1 MGLGRGFQY
10 SSSPRSNCLRK
21 ETPCFRLVRN
31 YQQQAERLE
40 GCTVLCV
47 SRVSY
52 RAKPLQGDLQKPE
65 PKTLSTSSGCWDKHQ
80 EEFAQLPCARS
91 ARIPLILFPA
101 HSERVIQPY
110 FTTAA
115 GITGGVQLSTSC
127 RPPEIALGALSSQGI
142 CLRGENTNKFPQFP
156 TPGPPGIALGIHPP
170 T

>member
-1 MGLGRGFQY
+1 MHGAVRESGFLQSKAPPGRFAETRTEDAQHFLGVLGQA
-10 SSSPRSNCLRK
+10 PRR
-21 ETPCFRLVRN
+21 
-31 YQQQAERLE
+31 
-40 GCTVLCV
+40 
-47 SRVSY
+47 
-52 RAKPLQGDLQKPE
+52 
-65 PKTLSTSSGCWDKHQ
+65 
-80 EEFAQLPCARS
+80 EFAQFPCARS